1 MGARPHPGHPV
12 PAALATAAKTRLV
25 RPVTGAAGLAAGFPS
40 PRPRPAHCVLR
51 TRGCPASGPRK
62 PRPWSGA
69 PPARDK
75 GAQRPQERKAGR
87 RPRRGW
93 DAVPAASVS
102 LKWADRLVVRV
113 VLEVGGG
120 CRAGTHSSCLGF
132 WGAGKGG
139 SLRLDLGRRGDEVI
153 GDCPPPRGH
162 HPLSC
167 HTRRAPCHQGGMLV
181 SPAGSGASSGG
192 LRWALGE
199 TLPHDSAPRPAPRSA
214 RPQGGAAEDGRGHQ
228 VCCSGPRPLS
238 CCHTF

>member
-25 RPVTGAAGLAAGFPS
+25 RPATGAAGLAAGFPS

-75 GAQRPQERKAGR
+75 GAQRPQERKAWR

-113 VLEVGGG
+113 GLEVGGG
-120 CRAGTHSSCLGF
+120 CRAGTHSSCLGC
-132 WGAGKGG
+132 WERRKLALGLGEEGG
-139 SLRLDLGRRGDEVI
+139 RGDWRLSPTP
-153 GDCPPPRGH
+153 GPPSPILSHPQGTLSPRGDVGESSW
-162 HPLSC
+162 LRGIL
-167 HTRRAPCHQGGMLV
+167 RR
-181 SPAGSGASSGG
+181 
-192 LRWALGE
+192 
-199 TLPHDSAPRPAPRSA
+199 T
-214 RPQGGAAEDGRGHQ
+214 Q
-228 VCCSGPRPLS
+228 VGPG
-238 CCHTF
+238 